1 MKSQRV
7 ACRVWQQLQL
17 QLYVVVAATNSIDFA
32 NDVIKRICRIHTHTR
47 THAHAAYTQH
57 FQLIV
62 ILIKSHLMM
71 AAKKLFK

>member
-7 ACRVWQQLQL
+7 ACRVWQQQL
-17 QLYVVVAATNSIDFA
+17 QQYVVVAATNSIDFA
-32 NDVIKRICRIHTHTR
+32 NDVIKRICRTL